1 VAYASNP
8 PAPGYANWGQR
19 AGAYL
24 IDIAPVIVLEI
35 IGALFLRVSF
45 LIYLLFI
52 LAALGWTIYNRW
64 ITMGRTGQSLG
75 KRTLNQKLIGEAS
88 GQPIGAG
95 LCFVRDIAHIVD
107 SIICYIGWLFPL
119 WDAKR
124 QTLADKIMSTVVINV

>member
-1 VAYASNP
+1 MAYASNP
-8 PAPGYANWGQR
+8 PASVYANWGQR

-35 IGALFLRVSF
+35 IGAIFLRTSF
-45 LIYLLFI
+45 IIYLLFI
-52 LAALGWTIYNRW
+52 LAALAWTIYNRW

-75 KRTLNQKLIGEAS
+75 KRALNQKLISEAS
-88 GQPIGAG
+88 GQPIGPG

-124 QTLADKIMSTVVINV
+124 QTLADKIMSTVVVDV